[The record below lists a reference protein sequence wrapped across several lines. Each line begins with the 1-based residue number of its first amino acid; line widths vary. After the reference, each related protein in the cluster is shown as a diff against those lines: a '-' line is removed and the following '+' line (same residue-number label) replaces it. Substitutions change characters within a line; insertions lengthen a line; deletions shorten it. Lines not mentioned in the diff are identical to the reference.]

1 MRKWRMVFLSILL
14 VFSLSACGQT
24 ENSSEG
30 GNNRTTG
37 NGSNAT
43 VSSNESSE
51 TVSENKNSE
60 ETSKENQNS
69 TKGDSHVLIA
79 YFAVPEDKKTSDND
93 AIAGASI
100 VVKNSK
106 KMGNTEYV
114 AGLVQKTI
122 GGDLFRIE
130 TKDTYPLEHDALV
143 DQAAE
148 EQEKDLRPEL
158 SSHVENLEQYDTVIL
173 GYPNWWGDLPMPVY
187 SFLEEYDFGGKTI
200 IPFVTHGGSGFSA
213 TRDTISKLQ
222 PDASVSDNTLS
233 LSRED
238 VAESEDDVK
247 AWAESLG
254 IK

>member
-1 MRKWRMVFLSILL
+1 MKKWSAIFFSLL
-14 VFSLSACGQT
+14 LALSLSACGQADKD
-24 ENSSEG
+24 NG
-30 GNNRTTG
+30 TG
-37 NGSNAT
+37 
-43 VSSNESSE
+43 
-51 TVSENKNSE
+51 NKNSQVSVE
-60 ETSKENQNS
+60 KNNNDTNSTSKNA
-69 TKGDSHVLIA
+69 HVLIA
-79 YFAVPEDKKTSDND
+79 YFTVPEDEKTSDND

-100 VVKNSK
+100 VVKNSE
-106 KMGNTEYV
+106 KMSNTEYV

-122 GGDLFRIE
+122 GGDMFRIE
-130 TKDTYPLEHDALV
+130 AKDAYPLEHDTLV

-158 SSHVENLEQYDTVIL
+158 SSHVENFEQYDTVML
-173 GYPNWWGDLPMPVY
+173 GFPNWWGDLPMPVY